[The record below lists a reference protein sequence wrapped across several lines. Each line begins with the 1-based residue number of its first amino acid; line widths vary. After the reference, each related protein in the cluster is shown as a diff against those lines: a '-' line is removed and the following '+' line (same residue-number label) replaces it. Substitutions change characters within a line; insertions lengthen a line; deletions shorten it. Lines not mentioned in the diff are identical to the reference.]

1 MKEYGYI
8 NESGYLRTK
17 EIRVQTEKYYD
28 GKEVK
33 TRTISIEEQEKL
45 LKEKGWKEVETI
57 DNNQLNA
64 PDGFSIRIIP
74 YDAGDKISFRYE
86 KVVDRKGI
94 RSEIAALKDKLSE
107 SDYKVIKC
115 YEASLIG
122 KELPYDIASL
132 YSERQSIRDR
142 INDLELKIQI

>member
-8 NESGYLRTK
+8 NERGYLRTK

-33 TRTISIEEQEKL
+33 TRTISIEEHEKL
-45 LKEKGWKEVETI
+45 LKEKGWQEVETI

-64 PDGFSIRIIP
+64 PDGFYIRIIP

-86 KVVDRKGI
+86 KVIDRKAI

-122 KELPYDIASL
+122 KEFPYDIVSL